1 MVLSTVLLQV
11 DLVQNVPESAFSDW
25 SIYHSIYE
33 RDKNFTDQGDN
44 SFVIF
49 MSKEFN
55 IDNVHLM
62 PYMRMLSRGR
72 VPDSI

>member
-11 DLVQNVPESAFSDW
+11 HLVPESDISDW
-25 SIYHSIYE
+25 SIYHSVYE
-33 RDKNFTDQGDN
+33 RDKIFTDQGDN
-44 SFVIF
+44 SFVII
-49 MSKEFN
+49 MSKEFS

-72 VPDSI
+72 VPVTI